1 MSEIPGQQPDTQTF
15 PINLHVPGIL
25 KLLGEHLYSEPRVA
39 LRELIQNAHDSC
51 QRRLVEDSEADDY
64 LPRIDVF
71 LLAEERLLMVQD
83 NGSGL
88 TKQEI
93 QDYLA
98 TVGRGYTDEMRERLE
113 FGSRAEALSLI
124 GQFGLGLLSA
134 FIVADRVEVITRSY
148 QPDQPAWHWESSGEE
163 TYTLSPA
170 DRVEPGSTL
179 ILHLK
184 LAGEFLLNEDI
195 VRKAIR
201 NYADFLNVPIYM
213 NREEKPVNVLDAPWH
228 RGANLDSFRD
238 YVTERFNTREP
249 LTILPLKNHVETV
262 THPDGSEDSVVT
274 PLAGVL
280 FIPPRS
286 VVSLTEYGDVSVY
299 IRRMFVTDNERELLP
314 RWARFVRGVVESPVL
329 KPIVSREGVRRDDTF
344 YRVQKAIE
352 SQLLEHL
359 KSLAEDDLKLWR
371 GIVVAHSDLIKGWAL
386 ESYTFFE
393 AVCEYVTFDTSRG
406 NLTLR
411 DYLKVSGGHIYYYV
425 EERGSTQEKML
436 YEAQGLVVID
446 ASRFAEEEF
455 LQGYALTHPGVEMYQ
470 LKPGADFVFTPVEKP
485 VPNWKDIT
493 LYYNQQGVQTNI
505 VKFEP
510 SSIPALLIHQ
520 PGSDEIAQARESLN
534 DLSGPVARFVGEYLR
549 RFDPDR
555 KNTQGILHL
564 NANNPLIQR
573 LLKLS
578 PDQEAFTAALEIIY
592 HNARF
597 FAGRT
602 LTPHEA
608 MQSFDMIGYSVEQ
621 LVKAVKQ
628 GKSDEDGRE

>member
-1 MSEIPGQQPDTQTF
+1 MPDQQPDKQTY
-15 PINLHVPGIL
+15 PISLHVPGIL

-51 QRRLVEDSEADDY
+51 QRRLVEDPNLEGY
-64 LPRIDVF
+64 RPRIDIT
-71 LLAEERLLMVQD
+71 LHPQQRLLKIQD

-88 TKQEI
+88 THQEI

-98 TVGRGYTDEMRERLE
+98 TVGRGYTGELRERLE
-113 FGSRAEALSLI
+113 FGNRDEALALI

-134 FIVADRVEVITRSY
+134 FLVADRVEIITRSY
-148 QPDQPAWHWESSGEE
+148 QPEQPTWHWESAGEE
-163 TYTLSPA
+163 TYTLSPTERA
-170 DRVEPGSTL
+170 EPGSTL
-179 ILHLK
+179 TLHLK
-184 LAGEFLLNEDI
+184 LAGEFLLNEEE

-201 NYADFLNVPIYM
+201 NYADFLEIPIYV
-213 NREEKPVNVLDAPWH
+213 NRVETPVNVMNAPWH
-228 RGANLDSFRD
+228 RDADLDAYRQ

-249 LTILPLKNHVETV
+249 LTIISLYDHVEKLTN
-262 THPDGSEDSVVT
+262 PDGTEDSLIT
-274 PLAGVL
+274 PLSGVL
-280 FIPPRS
+280 FVPPRS
-286 VVSLTEYGDVSVY
+286 VVSLTEYGDVSIY
-299 IRRMFVTDNERELLP
+299 IQRMFITDNERELLP
-314 RWARFVRGVVESPVL
+314 RWAKFVRGVVESPVL
-329 KPIVSREGVRRDDTF
+329 KPTVSRERVRRDDTF
-344 YRVQKAIE
+344 YRVQQAIE
-352 SQLLEHL
+352 SQLLAHL
-359 KSLAEDDLKLWR
+359 IKLAESDLKLWR
-371 GIVVAHSDLIKGWAL
+371 SIVVAHSDLIKGWAL

-393 AVCEYVTFDTSRG
+393 AVCDYVTFDTSRG

-446 ASRFAEEEF
+446 ASRFAEEGF

-485 VPNWKDIT
+485 APNWKDIT
-493 LYYNQQGVQTNI
+493 LYYNEQGIQTNV
-505 VKFEP
+505 VKFVPE
-510 SSIPALLIHQ
+510 SIPALLIHP
-520 PGSDEIAQARESLN
+520 PGSDEIAQARESLD
-534 DLSGPVARFVGEYLR
+534 DLSGPVARFVNEYLR

-564 NANNPLIQR
+564 NANNPLMKS

-578 PDQEAFTAALEIIY
+578 PAQEAFTAALEIIY

-608 MQSFDMIGYSVEQ
+608 KQSFDMIGYSVEQ

-628 GKSDEDGRE
+628 GKPDDDEWE